1 MIPIRISQVVGTLN
15 FGGAE
20 SLIMNLYRNLDHEK
34 IQFDFVVHSCKIGLL
49 EDEIQSLG
57 GGIYRCPKFNGNFS
71 KYKKWWY
78 HFFHEHTN
86 YGILHSHIRSS
97 ASLFIPIAKK
107 FGLKTIIHSHS
118 TSNGRGVVAILKN
131 LLQLPLRFQAD
142 YLFACSNE
150 AGKWLFGKNVT
161 KKRNYFLFS
170 NAIPVEKYLYNSE
183 IRKKYRVDLNL
194 ENCFVI
200 GHVGRF
206 SLPKNHKFLI
216 ECFSEIHKIN
226 HAAKLLLIGEGELYS
241 EIVSKIAE
249 YNLQKDIIMLG
260 NRFDVGNLLQVM
272 DAFVFPSLWEGLPM
286 AVIEAQTNGLPCYIS
301 DYITNDVNLSELV
314 YRLPL
319 DDKKLWVKEIL
330 KQRERVDVTHKIIS
344 AGYDVSYNTRKLEN
358 FYFQLLK

>member
-1 MIPIRISQVVGTLN
+1 M
-15 FGGAE
+15 
-20 SLIMNLYRNLDHEK
+20 
-34 IQFDFVVHSCKIGLL
+34 
-49 EDEIQSLG
+49 
-57 GGIYRCPKFNGNFS
+57 
-71 KYKKWWY
+71 
-78 HFFHEHTN
+78 
-86 YGILHSHIRSS
+86 
-97 ASLFIPIAKK
+97 
-107 FGLKTIIHSHS
+107 KTIIHSHS